1 MNINIYE
8 ILRRPLVTEK
18 STRLSERNKYVFK
31 VEKRATKDQIKRAVE
46 KAFNVGVV
54 SVNVIKVPAESK
66 RAGKRIVTANSW
78 KKAVVTLKEGD
89 KIQLFE
95 GV

>member
-1 MNINIYE
+1 MNLFE

-18 STRLSERNKYVFK
+18 STKLSERNQYVFE
-31 VEKRATKDQIKRAVE
+31 VDKRSNKDQVRLAVE
-46 KAFNVGVV
+46 KAFKVGVI
-54 SVNVIKVPAESK
+54 SVNIISVPGETKRMGRRAIKRP
-66 RAGKRIVTANSW
+66 SW

-89 KIQLFE
+89 KIQFFE